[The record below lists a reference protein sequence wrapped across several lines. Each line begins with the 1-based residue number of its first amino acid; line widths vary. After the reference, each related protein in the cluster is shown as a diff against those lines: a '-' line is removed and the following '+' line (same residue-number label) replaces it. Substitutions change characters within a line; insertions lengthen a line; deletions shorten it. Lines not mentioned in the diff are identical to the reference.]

1 MEEYIEKLYVYVC
14 QNGGKMNLSDIAQSG
29 IRRPSGGPE
38 VKAKFK
44 TIIEKY
50 GKSRFVLKHIGIR
63 GKSQCIAHVIIGNN
77 GDEKTDGCLTIGS
90 VTSKVPLS
98 SKSFKLSNGM
108 RCFYVTEISYLEMYI
123 ERIITV
129 SKTDSRF
136 ISIDCEGVPNTL
148 QLIQIATQ
156 EAVYIFDC
164 QLIGED
170 KVCCALEPLLTKQSP
185 IKLMHDIHK
194 DALALKKFGNI
205 ELVGVIDTQL
215 LSEFLWGHPF
225 VGFNSFLSRLK
236 LPTHPSKEF
245 VKIKIKSGVDLWS
258 QRPIAQT
265 SLEYAAMGVSF
276 LQNAA
281 KEIANIIKQNDLKK
295 IIEASSC
302 RAKNAIKYNG
312 SKSICFDKRKQY
324 AIASSELI
332 RLVRPH
338 DGFFGEKLHVES
350 NTEEIFSILP
360 LIYKRKLK
368 SSNQEK
374 KIMGFF
380 KNDDASDNV
389 IPMESL
395 SDIVLDIGRRPHCWT
410 RDFRVFLC
418 DDEFKLVQHS
428 EIDEISAKLG
438 RFGSDNRAGL
448 NGQLHRFSAMR
459 DRDDQISG
467 ITIRVGR
474 NVNGNAA
481 MLMDLLLASDKSIL
495 ILGEPGSGKTTIVR
509 EAARKLAETKNVIVV
524 DTSNEIAGDGTH
536 PHRCIGLARRM
547 MVPSLDAQSATMVEC
562 VQNHTPHVMVIDEI
576 GRPKEVQAA
585 RTVKQRGVR
594 MIASAHGDLRRL
606 LKNKDLVGL
615 VGGIES
621 VTIGDDMA
629 KEEAIR
635 KQKLLVQ
642 EQGGGEHRSSSMN
655 SNSSISKTRVQRCS
669 EPTFEIIVEVSRE
682 SRHDW
687 RIVSDSAKA
696 VDRILDGLR
705 YQAQLRSRDPEGNIR
720 MEFIDG

>member
-1 MEEYIEKLYVYVC
+1 
-14 QNGGKMNLSDIAQSG
+14 
-29 IRRPSGGPE
+29 
-38 VKAKFK
+38 
-44 TIIEKY
+44 
-50 GKSRFVLKHIGIR
+50 
-63 GKSQCIAHVIIGNN
+63 
-77 GDEKTDGCLTIGS
+77 
-90 VTSKVPLS
+90 
-98 SKSFKLSNGM
+98 
-108 RCFYVTEISYLEMYI
+108 
-123 ERIITV
+123 
-129 SKTDSRF
+129 
-136 ISIDCEGVPNTL
+136 
-148 QLIQIATQ
+148 
-156 EAVYIFDC
+156 
-164 QLIGED
+164 
-170 KVCCALEPLLTKQSP
+170 
-185 IKLMHDIHK
+185 
-194 DALALKKFGNI
+194 
-205 ELVGVIDTQL
+205 
-215 LSEFLWGHPF
+215 
-225 VGFNSFLSRLK
+225 
-236 LPTHPSKEF
+236 
-245 VKIKIKSGVDLWS
+245 
-258 QRPIAQT
+258 
-265 SLEYAAMGVSF
+265 
-276 LQNAA
+276 
-281 KEIANIIKQNDLKK
+281 
-295 IIEASSC
+295 
-302 RAKNAIKYNG
+302 
-312 SKSICFDKRKQY
+312 
-324 AIASSELI
+324 
-332 RLVRPH
+332 
-338 DGFFGEKLHVES
+338 
-350 NTEEIFSILP
+350 
-360 LIYKRKLK
+360 
-368 SSNQEK
+368 
-374 KIMGFF
+374 MGFF
-380 KNDDASDNV
+380 KNDDESDNV
-389 IPMESL
+389 IPMETL

-410 RDFRVFLC
+410 RDFRIFLC

-438 RFGSDNRAGL
+438 KFGSDNRAGL

-459 DRDDQISG
+459 DRDDQIAG

-481 MLMDLLLASDKSIL
+481 MLMDLLLGSDKSIL

-547 MVPSLDAQSATMVEC
+547 MVPSLDKQSATMIEC

-642 EQGGGEHRSSSMN
+642 EQGGGGGEHRSSSMD
-655 SNSSISKTRVQRCS
+655 SNSISKTRVQRCS

-705 YQAQLRSRDPEGNIR
+705 YQAQLRSRDPEGNMT
-720 MEFIDG
+720 MEVIDG